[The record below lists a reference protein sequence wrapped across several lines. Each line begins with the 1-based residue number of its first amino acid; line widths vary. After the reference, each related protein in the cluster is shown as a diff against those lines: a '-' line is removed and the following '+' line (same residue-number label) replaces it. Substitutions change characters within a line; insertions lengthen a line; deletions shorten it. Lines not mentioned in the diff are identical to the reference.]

1 MKEMFDITS
10 KKYVWCVLKSK
21 LCQTLL
27 KKSLSK
33 NHSVLFAKI
42 NYLPMGATAPPIFFY
57 I

>member
-1 MKEMFDITS
+1 MFDITS